1 MTRIEND
8 SRPVMLGDDREALLL
23 VGHGT
28 RDPAGIADF
37 FAAANLIRELA
48 GGRPL
53 AACFL
58 ELATPTIAEG
68 VEQLVRS
75 GATRIIAVPLLLFA
89 AGHAK
94 RDIPAAVAAAA
105 ARYPNV
111 VVEQT
116 APLGC
121 DRRILALSERRFR
134 EAIAQRPPIPAE
146 QTLLVLVGRGSLDP
160 EATGEMHRFARL
172 RAEQSPVG
180 RISVCFLAM
189 QQPSLADGLQAAAKS
204 DFRQIVV
211 QPHLLFAGELYM
223 QVRREVEGRI
233 ALEKGS
239 GVFFSRRSTAP
250 GATLECQPAE
260 KDSRP
265 LGRRWIVTAP
275 LGPEPELAAAVMNLV
290 EQNCRARQQ
299 VT

>member
-28 RDPAGIADF
+28 RDPAGIAEF
-37 FAAANLIRELA
+37 FAAADLMRELA

-53 AACFL
+53 TPCFL

-75 GATRIIAVPLLLFA
+75 GATRIIVVPLLLFA

-94 RDIPAAVAAAA
+94 RDIPDAIAAAA
-105 ARYPNV
+105 SRYPDV
-111 VVEQT
+111 EIEQT
-116 APLGC
+116 APLEC
-121 DRRILALSERRFR
+121 DRHILVLSERRFR
-134 EAIAQRPPIPAE
+134 EAIAQCAPTRAE

-160 EATGEMHRFARL
+160 EATAEMHRFAQL
-172 RAEQSPVG
+172 RAEQSPIG

-189 QQPSLADGLQAAAKS
+189 QQPSLADGLDAAAAS
-204 DFRQIVV
+204 EFRQIVV
-211 QPHLLFAGELYM
+211 QPHLLFAGELYE
-223 QVRREVEGRI
+223 QLRREVEAQARSVSDG
-233 ALEKGS
+233 
-239 GVFFSRRSTAP
+239 FSLPRCTSE
-250 GATLECQPAE
+250 GLPAE
-260 KDSRP
+260 SEPPSLTLRANMPRKWV
-265 LGRRWIVTAP
+265 LTAP

>member
-8 SRPVMLGDDREALLL
+8 SRPGTLRDEREGLLL

-28 RDPAGIADF
+28 RDPAGIAEF
-37 FAAANLIRELA
+37 FAAAKLIRELA

-53 AACFL
+53 TACFL
-58 ELATPTIAEG
+58 ELATPTISEG
-68 VEQLVRS
+68 VEELVRS
-75 GATRIIAVPLLLFA
+75 GATRIIALPLLLFS

-105 ARYPNV
+105 ARNPD
-111 VVEQT
+111 VEIKQA

-121 DRRILALSERRFR
+121 DRHILALSDRRFR
-134 EAIAQRPPIPAE
+134 EAIAQCPPIPVE

-160 EATGEMHRFARL
+160 EATAEMHRFARL

-189 QQPSLADGLQAAAKS
+189 QQPSLADSLDAAAAS
-204 DFRQIVV
+204 EFRQIVF
-211 QPHLLFAGELYM
+211 QPHLLFAGELYV
-223 QVRREVEGRI
+223 QLRREVETLARSAGEGFSLAGRTS
-233 ALEKGS
+233 KG
-239 GVFFSRRSTAP
+239 
-250 GATLECQPAE
+250 LPAE
-260 KDSRP
+260 SNSPSLTLRANMP
-265 LGRRWIVTAP
+265 RQWILTAP